1 MSIAENIKI
10 CRIQN
15 NLTQK
20 QLGEKMFVSDKTIS
34 KWESNRS
41 IPDVDTIKKLAEV
54 LNIEYD
60 VLIDGNEARS
70 NKKSLNKQ
78 ILGFVSEQKREI
90 IYGSV
95 LFVLFVTTNL
105 VPDNIAWFILYGSI
119 FWFSISQ
126 MVVKSK
132 WYVLG
137 LLISLMQFFDMMN
150 TYLHLEIDLIFL
162 SVFVYIIAI
171 SLVIIIVKLVKQMRM
186 KDYKMIPTIIGNVII
201 FLNIVFI
208 SGSFNVGYHSSI
220 NYAEGYIESNTNLF
234 ILSLMFYLL
243 LYLHKNIIEPKIKS

>member
-1 MSIAENIKI
+1 
-10 CRIQN
+10 
-15 NLTQK
+15 
-20 QLGEKMFVSDKTIS
+20 
-34 KWESNRS
+34 
-41 IPDVDTIKKLAEV
+41 
-54 LNIEYD
+54 
-60 VLIDGNEARS
+60 
-70 NKKSLNKQ
+70 
-78 ILGFVSEQKREI
+78 
-90 IYGSV
+90 
-95 LFVLFVTTNL
+95 
-105 VPDNIAWFILYGSI
+105 
-119 FWFSISQ
+119 

-186 KDYKMIPTIIGNVII
+186 KDYKMIPSIIGNVII
-201 FLNIVFI
+201 ILNIVFI